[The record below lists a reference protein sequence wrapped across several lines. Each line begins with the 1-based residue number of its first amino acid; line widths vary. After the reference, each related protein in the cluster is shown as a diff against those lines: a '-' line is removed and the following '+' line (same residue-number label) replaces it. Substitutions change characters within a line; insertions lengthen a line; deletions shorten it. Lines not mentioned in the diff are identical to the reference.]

1 MCTCLQYRLEL
12 YMGTY
17 TDKYTHTKK
26 SKYIDI
32 QLYNCIL
39 ACSTAHI
46 RYTHMYTYTDMPKYR
61 RIIIHNDTFV
71 KL

>member
-17 TDKYTHTKK
+17 ADQYTHTKK
-26 SKYIDI
+26 CKYTHI
-32 QLYNCIL
+32 QLYNCMF

-46 RYTHMYTYTDMPKYR
+46 RYTHTCIDTQICQNTDE
-61 RIIIHNDTFV
+61 
-71 KL
+71 